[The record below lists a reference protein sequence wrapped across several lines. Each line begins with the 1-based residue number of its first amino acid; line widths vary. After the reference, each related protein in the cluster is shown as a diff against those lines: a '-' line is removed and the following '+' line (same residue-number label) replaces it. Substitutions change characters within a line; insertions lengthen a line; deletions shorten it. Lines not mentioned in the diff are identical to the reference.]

1 MVAIF
6 VLGETIDINEDDWGK
21 AEDNVECCQHI
32 EKRSD
37 ALGVAEGNAV
47 AAHEASVEELMHFK
61 RQEGTN
67 YHHRVRVA
75 FVLLYELLVTLISLH
90 DYQER

>member
-1 MVAIF
+1 LVAPF
-6 VLGETIDINEDDWGK
+6 VLGQTVDINEDDWGK
-21 AEDNVECCQHI
+21 TENYVECCQHI

-61 RQEGTN
+61 RQEGAN
-67 YHHRVRVA
+67 YHQRVWMA
-75 FVLLYELLVTLISLH
+75 FVLLYKLLVTLISLH
-90 DYQER
+90 DY